1 MTTSTARNIIKIVPA
16 NPFTHGTGFKA
27 FSVGQQQ
34 FGSIIQ
40 PFIQLDHYF
49 MTQPIKQPLF

>member
-1 MTTSTARNIIKIVPA
+1 MNTNTTRNIIKIFPA
-16 NPFTHGTGFKA
+16 NPLTHGTGFKA

-40 PFIQLDHYF
+40 LDHYF
-49 MTQPIKQPLF
+49 MTHRDI